1 MFRRI
6 KWNLRQ
12 IEQQFGEIPPE
23 TRKDAEKQQGKEF
36 EVIHAV
42 FPRANRDTGKLTQ
55 TNMKFASIWV
65 IKELKYV
72 IRESGFMEFPYP
84 TPRWTKVSGETYGR
98 SPGMVCLPDIRML
111 NAMSKTLI
119 KAAEKAVDPPLLV
132 PDDGFMLPIKTA
144 PASLIYHE
152 TGLQDELKPL
162 ISGGDPG
169 LSLELMEQRR
179 EQIRRT
185 FFTDWLIRQRKK
197 ERQTTVEIMDE
208 RNEMLQ
214 QLAPMLGRL
223 QTEFMGPTI
232 RRSIRLLDRAGRL
245 VPPPPELEGAKIDI
259 IYTSPAAKAQMSG
272 KATVMQ
278 AYVQDIASLAQ
289 IDPTALDGIDFD
301 AMAKELGKLRDVS
314 QTIMRSDEQIMQ
326 LREQRQMKEQ
336 QQELL
341 TGGVEAAKATKDFAM
356 AEKALGG
363 SR

>member
-1 MFRRI
+1 
-6 KWNLRQ
+6 
-12 IEQQFGEIPPE
+12 
-23 TRKDAEKQQGKEF
+23 
-36 EVIHAV
+36 
-42 FPRANRDTGKLTQ
+42 
-55 TNMKFASIWV
+55 
-65 IKELKYV
+65 
-72 IRESGFMEFPYP
+72 
-84 TPRWTKVSGETYGR
+84 
-98 SPGMVCLPDIRML
+98 ML